1 MRYYKMSHI
10 TDSKVQTKFEDK
22 STVIRTLTLM
32 KSQFPG
38 MTYEESKDGKI
49 IQIRYAALDD
59 PVKDYHPEGNLRF
72 SQLNDGTW
80 KLSGDTFRCRDE
92 YGRVV
97 DAIED
102 AYLQSGFEMWSEMN
116 NYSSTEETTDENR
129 QRVFIAR
136 KW

>member
-1 MRYYKMSHI
+1 MSHI
-10 TDSKVQTKFEDK
+10 TDAKTDIKFEEK
-22 STVIRTLTLM
+22 STVIKSLNYV
-32 KSQFPG
+32 KSQFQD
-38 MTYEESKDGKI
+38 MTFEESADGKI

-59 PVKDYHPEGNLRF
+59 PVKAYHPDGNLRF
-72 SQLNDGTW
+72 SQLSNGTW

-92 YGRVV
+92 YMRVV

-116 NYSSTEETTDENR
+116 NYSSGEETTDENK

-136 KW
+136 KG